1 MSKVRTHSASTDLV
15 PISERIRYMQ
25 LLRLGVA
32 VVVLLAS
39 WLVPGAL
46 GAGFDKLALVTVAYV
61 VASLAGEAMWRF
73 TRRSTVLFGTLLI
86 VDGLYLA
93 WISYLTGGLISPFRF
108 LILLHLISVALLASY
123 RTGLMLAL
131 WHSLL
136 LFIVFN
142 AQEAGILNA
151 PTDAIRALPGSEF
164 QRIIAFSV
172 ALWLVTIA
180 TSTFSAINE
189 RELRRRRFD
198 LERLAKMATDLEAAD
213 DAPGVADVLLT
224 TVVDAFDF
232 GRVLMFGSPEEDLHL
247 MGHRGDVGPARMG
260 ASPGNDSVIRRAR
273 DDKETLLVTEL
284 EPGTDPCL
292 ASMLPDARNVVV
304 GPLSAEGRSVGV
316 LIVEHSLKSGSRIER
331 RVVGM
336 LERFASHAALA
347 MLNASLLEKVQR
359 MASTDG
365 LTMIANRR
373 TFDASLQREINRV
386 SRGGEQLSLIMLDLD
401 HFKMLNDTYGHQKGD
416 DVLHRV
422 ARVLE
427 GECRDFDTVARY
439 GGEEFGIII
448 PNTAGE
454 EAVLLA
460 RRLAEAIRR
469 CYEDITLTVSMGV
482 ASYPYNAGDPE
493 GLVAAADESLYAS
506 KRGGRDQ
513 VTRSTRTP
521 NVVGLEEARKSADGA
536 A

>member
-25 LLRLGVA
+25 LFRLAVSA
-32 VVVLLAS
+32 VVLIAS

-46 GAGFDKLALVTVAYV
+46 GAGFDTLALVTVAYV
-61 VASLAGEAMWRF
+61 LVSIAGEGIWRLA
-73 TRRSTVLFGTLLI
+73 RHSTMLFGALLI
-86 VDGLYLA
+86 ADGLYLA
-93 WISYLTGGLISPFRF
+93 WISHLTGGVISPFRF

-123 RTGLMLAL
+123 RTGLKLAL
-131 WHSLL
+131 WHTVV
-136 LFIVFN
+136 LFVVFN
-142 AQEAGILNA
+142 AQEAGLLSN
-151 PTDAIRALPGSEF
+151 PTAAIRALPGSEF

-172 ALWLVTIA
+172 AFWLVTIA

-198 LERLAKMATDLEAAD
+198 LERLANMATDLEGAD
-213 DAPGVADVLLT
+213 DATGVAEVLLE
-224 TVVDAFDF
+224 TVVDAFEF
-232 GRVLMFGSPEEDLHL
+232 ERVLVLGSPEEDLHL
-247 MGHRGDVGPARMG
+247 MGHRGDVNPVRMG
-260 ASPGNDSVIRRAR
+260 TVPGDDSIIRRAR
-273 DDKETLLVTEL
+273 EGRDTLLVTEL
-284 EPGTDPCL
+284 EPGADPCL
-292 ASMLPDARNVVV
+292 ASILPDARNVVV
-304 GPLSAEGRSVGV
+304 IPLSAEGRSVGV

-347 MLNASLLEKVQR
+347 MLNASLLERVQR

-373 TFDASLQREINRV
+373 TFDASMQREINRV
-386 SRGGEQLSLIMLDLD
+386 SRSGEQLSLIMLDLD
-401 HFKMLNDTYGHQKGD
+401 HFKKLNDTYGHQKGD
-416 DVLHRV
+416 DVLRRV

-427 GECRDFDTVARY
+427 DQCRDFDTVARY

-448 PNTAGE
+448 PGTVGE
-454 EAVLLA
+454 EAVSVA
-460 RRLAEAIRR
+460 RRLAESIRN
-469 CYEDITLTVSMGV
+469 CYEDITVTVSMGV
-482 ASYPYNAGDPE
+482 ASYPSNARDPE

-506 KRGGRDQ
+506 KRGGRDRI
-513 VTRSTRTP
+513 TASTRQA
-521 NVVGLEEARKSADGA
+521 NVVDLEGARKSADGA

>member
-1 MSKVRTHSASTDLV
+1 
-15 PISERIRYMQ
+15 MQ

-32 VVVLLAS
+32 AVVLLAS
-39 WLVPGAL
+39 WLAPESL
-46 GAGFDKLALVTVAYV
+46 GAGLDELAVVTIAYIGI
-61 VASLAGEAMWRF
+61 SLAGEGISRLARYSPM
-73 TRRSTVLFGTLLI
+73 LFGVLLI

-93 WISYLTGGLISPFRF
+93 WISYLTGGVISPFRF

-123 RTGLMLAL
+123 RTGLKLAL

-136 LFIVFN
+136 LFVVFN
-142 AQEAGILNA
+142 AQEAGILEA
-151 PTDAIRALPGSEF
+151 PTKAIRALPGSEF

-172 ALWLVTIA
+172 AFWLVTIA

-198 LERLAKMATDLEAAD
+198 LERLANMATDLEGAD
-213 DAPGVADVLLT
+213 DAPGVADVLLE

-232 GRVLMFGSPEEDLHL
+232 ERVLVLGSPEEDLYL
-247 MGHRGDVGPARMG
+247 MGHRGDVNPVRMG
-260 ASPGNDSVIRRAR
+260 TLPGDDSVIRRAR
-273 DDKETLLVTEL
+273 EERETLLVTEL
-284 EPGTDPCL
+284 ERSADPWV
-292 ASMLPDARNVVV
+292 ASMLPNARNIVII
-304 GPLSAEGRSVGV
+304 PLSAEGRSVGV

-347 MLNASLLEKVQR
+347 MQNASLLERVQR

-386 SRGGEQLSLIMLDLD
+386 SRSGEQLSLIMLDLD

-427 GECRDFDTVARY
+427 QQCRDFDTVARY

-448 PNTAGE
+448 PGTVGE
-454 EAVLLA
+454 EAVSVA
-460 RRLAEAIRR
+460 RRLADAIRN
-469 CYEDITLTVSMGV
+469 CYEDITITVSMGV
-482 ASYPYNAGDPE
+482 ASYPANARDPQ

-506 KRGGRDQ
+506 KRGGRDR
-513 VTRSTRTP
+513 VTMSTRKA
-521 NVVGLEEARKSADGA
+521 NVVDLEGARKSADGA